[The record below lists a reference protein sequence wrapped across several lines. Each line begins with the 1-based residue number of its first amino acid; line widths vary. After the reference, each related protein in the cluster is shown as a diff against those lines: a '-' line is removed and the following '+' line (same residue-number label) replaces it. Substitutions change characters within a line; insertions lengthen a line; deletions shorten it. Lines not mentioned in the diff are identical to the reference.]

1 MNLLEA
7 MRIYVRVV
15 ERESISGAARD
26 LNIGQPAVS
35 ERIERLEK
43 YLGCRLL
50 FRSARAFN
58 CTPEGVTF
66 YERSK
71 RILHAVEQAVS
82 EVSNDGQELRGTVRI
97 AAPHCFGETIVPEA
111 LTLVRAT
118 YPQLDLELV
127 LNDRIVDLVTEGVDI
142 SFRLGQLGEGAFI
155 ARQLGQVG
163 RLLVAAPGYLS
174 QHGPITE
181 PSDLVKHPFIRLQ
194 GMFGTDQL
202 PLKHIAKVVESTPIR
217 TAIRTSHWR
226 PMYEMILSGAGIG
239 VLEEPACVDALV
251 EGKLVRILPEFEVL
265 PFDLNVLIQAQ
276 RPVPPRVR
284 MMVAMLRKC
293 TSEILER
300 VHVDCGEATDRFEVL
315 PDDEVS
321 ALLKPSL
328 QA

>member
-26 LNIGQPAVS
+26 LNIGLPATS

-50 FRSARAFN
+50 LRSARAFN

-71 RILHAVEQAVS
+71 AILLAVEQAVA
-82 EVSNDGQELRGTVRI
+82 EVSNDAQDLKGTIRI
-97 AAPHCFGETIVPEA
+97 AAPHCFGETVVPEA
-111 LTLVRAT
+111 LTLVRAA

-163 RLLVAAPGYLS
+163 RVLVAAPGYLS

-181 PSDLVKHPFIRLQ
+181 PSELVKHPFIRVQ

-202 PLKHIAKVVESTPIR
+202 PLRHMATVVESAPIR
-217 TAIRTSHWR
+217 TAIKTSHWR

-239 VLEEPACVDALV
+239 VLEEPACVDALAA
-251 EGKLVRILPEFEVL
+251 GRLVRILPEFEVL

-284 MMVAMLRKC
+284 MIVTMLRKC

-300 VHVDCGEATDRFEVL
+300 VQLDCGEVTSRFEVL
-315 PDDEVS
+315 PDDDVS
-321 ALLKPSL
+321 ELLTPSL
-328 QA
+328 RA

>member
-1 MNLLEA
+1 MTRDRYKGRLGTMNLLEA

-26 LNIGQPAVS
+26 LNIGQPATS

-50 FRSARAFN
+50 LRSARAFN

-71 RILHAVEQAVS
+71 AILLAVEQAVA
-82 EVSNDGQELRGTVRI
+82 EVSNDEQDLKGTIRI
-97 AAPHCFGETIVPEA
+97 AAPHCFGETVVREA
-111 LTLVRAT
+111 LTLVRAA

-163 RLLVAAPGYLS
+163 RVLVAAPGYLS

-181 PSDLVKHPFIRLQ
+181 PSEDRKSTRLNSSHQIISYAVFCLKKKKPRRHTDKSHLV
-194 GMFGTDQL
+194 
-202 PLKHIAKVVESTPIR
+202 
-217 TAIRTSHWR
+217 
-226 PMYEMILSGAGIG
+226 
-239 VLEEPACVDALV
+239 
-251 EGKLVRILPEFEVL
+251 
-265 PFDLNVLIQAQ
+265 
-276 RPVPPRVR
+276 
-284 MMVAMLRKC
+284 
-293 TSEILER
+293 
-300 VHVDCGEATDRFEVL
+300 
-315 PDDEVS
+315 
-321 ALLKPSL
+321 
-328 QA
+328 

>member
-26 LNIGQPAVS
+26 LNIGQPAAS

-50 FRSARAFN
+50 LRSARAFN
-58 CTPEGVTF
+58 CTPEGLTF

-71 RILHAVEQAVS
+71 RILQAVEQAVA
-82 EVSNDGQELRGTVRI
+82 EVSSDEQDLKGTIRI
-97 AAPHCFGETIVPEA
+97 AAPHCFGETVVPEA
-111 LTLVRAT
+111 LTLVRAA

-163 RLLVAAPGYLS
+163 RVLVAAPGYLN

-181 PSDLVKHPFIRLQ
+181 PSELVKHAFIRVQ
-194 GMFGTDQL
+194 GMFGTEQL
-202 PLKHIAKVVESTPIR
+202 PLRHMATVVESAPIR
-217 TAIRTSHWR
+217 TAIKTSHWR
-226 PMYEMILSGAGIG
+226 PMYEMILSGVGIG
-239 VLEEPACVDALV
+239 VLEEPACVDALAD
-251 EGKLVRILPEFEVL
+251 GRLVRILPEFEVL

-284 MMVAMLRKC
+284 MLVTMLRKC
-293 TSEILER
+293 TSDILER
-300 VHVDCGEATDRFEVL
+300 VHVDCGEVAGRFEGL
-315 PDDEVS
+315 PDEEVS

>member
-26 LNIGQPAVS
+26 LNIGQPAAS

-50 FRSARAFN
+50 LRSARAFN
-58 CTPEGVTF
+58 CTPEGLTF

-71 RILHAVEQAVS
+71 RILLAVEQAVA
-82 EVSNDGQELRGTVRI
+82 EVSNDEQDLKGTIRI
-97 AAPHCFGETIVPEA
+97 AAPHCFGETVVPEA
-111 LTLVRAT
+111 LTLVRAA

-163 RLLVAAPGYLS
+163 RVLVAAPGYLS

-181 PSDLVKHPFIRLQ
+181 PSELVKHAFIRVQ
-194 GMFGTDQL
+194 GMFGTEQL
-202 PLKHIAKVVESTPIR
+202 PLRHMATVVESAPIR
-217 TAIRTSHWR
+217 TAIKTSHWR
-226 PMYEMILSGAGIG
+226 PMYEMILSGVGIG
-239 VLEEPACVDALV
+239 VLEEPACVDALAD
-251 EGKLVRILPEFEVL
+251 GRLVRVLPEFEVL

-284 MMVAMLRKC
+284 MLVTMLRKC
-293 TSEILER
+293 TAEILER
-300 VHVDCGEATDRFEVL
+300 VHVDCGEVTGRFEVL
-315 PDDEVS
+315 PDEEVS

-328 QA
+328 RA

>member
-26 LNIGQPAVS
+26 LNIGQPAAS

-50 FRSARAFN
+50 LRSARAFN

-71 RILHAVEQAVS
+71 KILHAVEQAIA
-82 EVSNDGQELRGTVRI
+82 EVSNDGQDLKGTIRI

-163 RLLVAAPGYLS
+163 RVLVAAPGYLS

-181 PSDLVKHPFIRLQ
+181 PSELVKHPFIRVQ

-202 PLKHIAKVVESTPIR
+202 PLRHGATVVESAPIR
-217 TAIRTSHWR
+217 TAIKTSHWR

-239 VLEEPACVDALV
+239 VLEEPACIDALAD
-251 EGKLVRILPEFEVL
+251 GRLVRILPEFSVL
-265 PFDLNVLIQAQ
+265 PFDVNLLIQAQ
-276 RPVPPRVR
+276 RPMPPRVR
-284 MMVAMLRKC
+284 MIVTMLRKC

-300 VHVDCGEATDRFEVL
+300 VQVDCGEVVGRFEVL
-315 PDDEVS
+315 PDGNVS

-328 QA
+328 RA

>member
-26 LNIGQPAVS
+26 LNIGQPAAS
-35 ERIERLEK
+35 ERIERLEQ

-50 FRSARAFN
+50 LRSARAFN
-58 CTPEGVTF
+58 CTPEGTTF

-71 RILHAVEQAVS
+71 RILHAVEQAMA
-82 EVSNDGQELRGTVRI
+82 EVSNDGQDLKGTIRI
-97 AAPHCFGETIVPEA
+97 AAPHCFGETIVPEVLA
-111 LTLVRAT
+111 RVRAT

-163 RLLVAAPGYLS
+163 RVLVAAPGYLS
-174 QHGPITE
+174 KHGPINE
-181 PSDLVKHPFIRLQ
+181 PSDLAKHPFIRVQ

-202 PLKHIAKVVESTPIR
+202 PLRHVATVVESAPIH
-217 TAIRTSHWR
+217 TAVKTSHWR
-226 PMYEMILSGAGIG
+226 PMYEMILADVGVG
-239 VLEEPACVDALV
+239 VLEEPACIDALS
-251 EGKLVRILPEFEVL
+251 EGRLVRILREFEVL
-265 PFDLNVLIQAQ
+265 PFDLNILIQAQ

-284 MMVAMLRKC
+284 MLVTMLRKC

-300 VHVDCGEATDRFEVL
+300 VHVDRGGVTSSVEGH
-315 PDDEVS
+315 PDDAVS

-328 QA
+328 RA